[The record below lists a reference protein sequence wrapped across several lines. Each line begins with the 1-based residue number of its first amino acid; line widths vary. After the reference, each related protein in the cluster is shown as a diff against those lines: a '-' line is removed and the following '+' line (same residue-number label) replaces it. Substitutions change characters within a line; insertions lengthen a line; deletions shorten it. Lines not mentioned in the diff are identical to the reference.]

1 MTTQIRMALTALAF
15 GAISMPAL
23 AGDPAAGEAA
33 FSQCQ
38 TCHVVTNEEGEVLA
52 GRNARTGPNLYGVVG
67 RAAGTVEGFRYG
79 ASLVEAGEGGL
90 IWDEETL
97 VAYLQDPADFLKTT
111 LDNNRAR
118 SQMSFRVRGEET
130 ARDLYAFLATFS
142 PAPEEGEEADAEA
155 EVEAEAEATTTT
167 N

>member
-1 MTTQIRMALTALAF
+1 MTTNLR
-15 GAISMPAL
+15 PAL
-23 AGDPAAGEAA
+23 AALALGMLAIPAHAGDPEAGKAA

-38 TCHVVTNEEGEVLA
+38 TCHVVANDAGEVLA
-52 GRNARTGPNLYGVVG
+52 GRNAKTGPNLYGVIG
-67 RAAGTVEGFRYG
+67 RTAGTYDGFRYG
-79 ASLVEAGEGGL
+79 PSIVEAGEKGL
-90 IWDEETL
+90 VWDEETL
-97 VAYLQDPADFLKTT
+97 VAYLQDPAAFLKTT

-142 PAPEEGEEADAEA
+142 EAPA
-155 EVEAEAEATTTT
+155 T

>member
-1 MTTQIRMALTALAF
+1 MTTQFRTVLAALAF
-15 GAISMPAL
+15 GAITLPVH
-23 AGDPAAGEAA
+23 AGDPEAGANA

-38 TCHVVTNEEGEVLA
+38 TCHVVANDAGEVLA
-52 GRNARTGPNLYGVVG
+52 GRNARTGPNLYGLVG
-67 RAAGTVEGFRYG
+67 RAAGSVDGFRYG
-79 ASLVEAGEGGL
+79 ASLKEAGEKGL

-111 LDNNRAR
+111 LGNNRAR
-118 SQMSFRVRGEET
+118 SQMSFRVKGEDV

-142 PAPEEGEEADAEA
+142 EVVEEEEAPK
-155 EVEAEAEATTTT
+155 T